1 MRIRKLDLA
10 ELLQLLGNAGVILG
24 ILLLVY
30 ELNQN
35 RDMMQAQIRNE
46 IATSLSGTLPAAADA
61 QLAEILFRSDNA
73 GELTGAEVYQAS
85 LANELIFR
93 YWENAY
99 YQYRQGLYDDI
110 EFSGHR
116 GAMTVS
122 VNGRPR
128 LTRYWCL
135 NRDYYSQPFVDFLDS
150 ILTPGACRE
159 E

>member
-1 MRIRKLDLA
+1 LKKLDLA
-10 ELLQLLGNAGVILG
+10 ETLQLFGNAGVILG

-46 IATSLSGTLPAAADA
+46 IATSLSGALPAATDA
-61 QLAEILFRSDNA
+61 QLAEVLFRSDNA
-73 GELTGAEVYQAS
+73 GELTGAEAYQAS

-110 EFSGHR
+110 EFLAHR
-116 GAMTVS
+116 EEIARS
-122 VNGRPR
+122 VNRRPR
-128 LTRYWCL
+128 LIRFWCL
-135 NRDYYSQPFVDFLDS
+135 DRDYYSQPFVDFIDS
-150 ILTPGACRE
+150 VLTPGACQVE
-159 E
+159 